1 MKNKNY
7 KILGIVTL
15 LIALFVT
22 NSSYQAKLAPNDV
35 FYKYRDSL
43 NAQEESELETWAGYM
58 QFDMYQEYYDQWISQ
73 GIIWE
78 SVTEIL
84 LNEGYYR
91 EYIDDMKEMGVLRAD
106 YQLPSEKK
114 SSGSSTASTAV
125 QAATPA
131 PVTTEKC
138 TEKTMWAKAAVNMR
152 ENGST
157 DYKKVG
163 SLKAGEQVTLT
174 GIDSTGWYEIKK
186 ADGTVGHVSDKYLT
200 EENPSVSASTKE
212 ETTEETPTA
221 IPASENKI
229 ISIDGRTV
237 VWYNAETG
245 QEETVTFG
253 DSIPLD
259 EIEQYAD
266 TYLIHGG
273 ELVEETPEPTIEPTA
288 KPTAAPSKKPK
299 ATVEPTVVPTEKPTV
314 EQRLIN
320 SPVYWVVGLAACV
333 ALIIGGVVMVRSKRK

>member
-15 LIALFVT
+15 LIVLFVT

-200 EENPSVSASTKE
+200 EVDPSVSTSAK
-212 ETTEETPTA
+212 
-221 IPASENKI
+221 
-229 ISIDGRTV
+229 
-237 VWYNAETG
+237 
-245 QEETVTFG
+245 
-253 DSIPLD
+253 
-259 EIEQYAD
+259 
-266 TYLIHGG
+266 
-273 ELVEETPEPTIEPTA
+273 VEETPEEIPSPAATAAEEIKSSALEGETKIEATDKPEATAMPTIEPA
-288 KPTAAPSKKPK
+288 ENPDAEQK
-299 ATVEPTVVPTEKPTV
+299 TVNSALYW
-314 EQRLIN
+314 LI
-320 SPVYWVVGLAACV
+320 GLAGCAV
-333 ALIIGGVVMVRSKRK
+333 LSAVGIVIGKKKK

>member
-125 QAATPA
+125 QTATPA
-131 PVTTEKC
+131 PVTTGKC
-138 TEKTMWAKAAVNMR
+138 TEKAMWTKAAVNMR

-163 SLKAGEQVTLT
+163 SLKAGEQVTVT

-200 EENPSVSASTKE
+200 EVDPSVSTSAK
-212 ETTEETPTA
+212 
-221 IPASENKI
+221 
-229 ISIDGRTV
+229 
-237 VWYNAETG
+237 
-245 QEETVTFG
+245 
-253 DSIPLD
+253 
-259 EIEQYAD
+259 
-266 TYLIHGG
+266 
-273 ELVEETPEPTIEPTA
+273 VEETPEEIPSPAATAAEEIKSSALEGETKIEATDKPEATAMPTIEPA
-288 KPTAAPSKKPK
+288 ENPDAEQK
-299 ATVEPTVVPTEKPTV
+299 TVNSALYW
-314 EQRLIN
+314 LI
-320 SPVYWVVGLAACV
+320 GLAGCAV
-333 ALIIGGVVMVRSKRK
+333 LSAVGIVIGKKKK